1 MNFKILVLKE
11 NNSLTVI
18 LSGFAWTH
26 DLHHFLLSPDVVLP
40 PLWWKNSVGNSCKFL
55 NHPEKVKLEWIL
67 FIRQTTNLSTDWVW
81 LAASRG
87 TTRGVWANSS
97 TSLSAKFV
105 ILQLYKPKIVLNLS
119 LRLVSKV
126 HITKLTLLVGLI
138 KKISSHVSFKCN
150 IKLTSVESLTV
161 RGLSWALDQSI
172 RFL

>member
-1 MNFKILVLKE
+1 MNFKMLVLKE

-87 TTRGVWANSS
+87 TTRGFWANSS

-105 ILQLYKPKIVLNLS
+105 ILQLYKTQNSIEFIPAFGINSPYNKTDIVGWTDKENL
-119 LRLVSKV
+119 
-126 HITKLTLLVGLI
+126 
-138 KKISSHVSFKCN
+138 FPC
-150 IKLTSVESLTV
+150 
-161 RGLSWALDQSI
+161 
-172 RFL
+172 FL